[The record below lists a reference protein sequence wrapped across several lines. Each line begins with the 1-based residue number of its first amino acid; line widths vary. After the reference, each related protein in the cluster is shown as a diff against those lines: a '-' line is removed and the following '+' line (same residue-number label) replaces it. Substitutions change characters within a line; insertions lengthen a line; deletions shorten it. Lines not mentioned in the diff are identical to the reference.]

1 MPRWFWWL
9 PLGVLTVVAG
19 LFLFR
24 AGWIVANLT
33 ETDVI
38 NHFAARYVADQ
49 GEGARMTD
57 CTAVPAADPGIWL
70 VVRCGG
76 KVSYPVDRFG
86 RLVAPRPAPPSL

>member
-1 MPRWFWWL
+1 
-9 PLGVLTVVAG
+9 
-19 LFLFR
+19 
-24 AGWIVANLT
+24 
-33 ETDVI
+33 
-38 NHFAARYVADQ
+38 
-49 GEGARMTD
+49 MTD